1 MIRRALSP
9 LIARMRIAIL
19 APRRDTFL
27 VIKRHKSTPGSRT
40 SATRSELLD
49 SLEKS
54 FRDASTAGV
63 MLHQTV
69 AERLGLHITDHKC
82 MGMLCEMGPLSA
94 GRLAEL
100 TGLTTGAITSV
111 LNRLERHGYA
121 RRVRN
126 PKDKRNVNVEALNRL
141 EFNARMEGL
150 FGPLRKKMRALS
162 SKYTTEEMALI
173 DGFIK
178 SAVAISRAE
187 TARLRSKRTKE
198 IP

>member
-1 MIRRALSP
+1 MLSLRRHNL
-9 LIARMRIAIL
+9 
-19 APRRDTFL
+19 L
-27 VIKRHKSTPGSRT
+27 VIKRLQNPSPSKP
-40 SATRSELLD
+40 SAKRSELLD
-49 SLEKS
+49 SLEKG

-63 MLHQTV
+63 MLHQMV

-82 MGMLCEMGPLSA
+82 MGMLCELGPLSA

-126 PKDKRNVNVEALNRL
+126 PKDRRNINVEALNVA
-141 EFNARMEGL
+141 EFSERMEGL
-150 FGPLRKKMRALS
+150 FGPLRERMRALS
-162 SKYTTEEMALI
+162 SKYSTEEMALI

-187 TARLRSKRTKE
+187 TARLRSELTNHV
-198 IP
+198 P

>member
-1 MIRRALSP
+1 
-9 LIARMRIAIL
+9 
-19 APRRDTFL
+19 
-27 VIKRHKSTPGSRT
+27 
-40 SATRSELLD
+40 LLD
-49 SLEKS
+49 SLEKG
-54 FRDASTAGV
+54 FRDASTVGV

-82 MGMLCEMGPLSA
+82 MGMLCELGPLSA

-126 PKDKRNVNVEALNRL
+126 PKDKRNINVEALNVV
-141 EFNARMEGL
+141 EFNERMEGL
-150 FGPLRKKMRALS
+150 FGPLRKRMRALS
-162 SKYTTEEMALI
+162 SKYSTEEMALI

-178 SAVAISRAE
+178 SAVAISRGE
-187 TARLRSKRTKE
+187 TARLRSELTRHV
-198 IP
+198 P

>member
-1 MIRRALSP
+1 MALRTA
-9 LIARMRIAIL
+9 LIAIL
-19 APRRDTFL
+19 FLRRHTRL
-27 VIKRHKSTPGSRT
+27 VIETLQNPSSSRP
-40 SATRSELLD
+40 SARRSDLLD
-49 SLEKS
+49 SLEKG

-82 MGMLCEMGPLSA
+82 MGMLCELGPLSA
-94 GRLAEL
+94 GSLAEL

-126 PKDKRNVNVEALNRL
+126 PKDKRNINVEALNVV
-141 EFNARMEGL
+141 EFNERMKGL
-150 FGPLRKKMRALS
+150 FGPLRKRMRALS
-162 SKYTTEEMALI
+162 SKYSTEEMALI

-178 SAVAISRAE
+178 SAVAISRSE
-187 TARLRSKRTKE
+187 TARLRSELTRHV
-198 IP
+198 P